1 MSRSQEAVQSFR
13 QGFSC
18 SQAVLAAVSESLGL
32 DRERALKISQAF
44 GGGMAR
50 MGLTCGAVTGAM
62 LAIGLKHGRTRPED
76 EAAKEKTYGLVHEFL
91 QRFQARHGS
100 IVCRELIGLDLSS
113 PEGHSLG
120 VERGVF
126 ENLCP
131 KYVADAVEILEQILE
146 PS

>member
-1 MSRSQEAVQSFR
+1 MSRSEDAVQTFR

-18 SQAVLAAVSESLGL
+18 SQAVLAAISESLGL
-32 DRERALKISQAF
+32 DRLRALKISQAF

-62 LAIGLKHGRTRPED
+62 LAIGLKYGRTLPDD
-76 EAAKEKTYGLVHEFL
+76 EEAKEKTYSLVHEFL
-91 QRFQARHGS
+91 RRFQDRHGS
-100 IVCRELIGLDLSS
+100 IVCRELIGCDLSS
-113 PEGHSLG
+113 PQGHSLA

-131 KYVADAVEILEQILE
+131 RLVADAVEILEQIM
-146 PS
+146 

>member
-1 MSRSQEAVQSFR
+1 MSRAQDVVQDLK

-18 SQAVLAAVSESLGL
+18 SQAVLAAVSEPLGL
-32 DRERALKISQAF
+32 DRPRALKIAQAF

-76 EAAKEKTYGLVHEFL
+76 KEAKEKTYRLAHDL
-91 QRFQARHGS
+91 LRQFQARHGS
-100 IVCRELIGLDLSS
+100 IVCRELIGVDLSS
-113 PEGHSLG
+113 PEGHKLG
-120 VERGVF
+120 EERGVL

-131 KYVADAVEILEQILE
+131 RFVSDAVEILEQIL
-146 PS
+146 